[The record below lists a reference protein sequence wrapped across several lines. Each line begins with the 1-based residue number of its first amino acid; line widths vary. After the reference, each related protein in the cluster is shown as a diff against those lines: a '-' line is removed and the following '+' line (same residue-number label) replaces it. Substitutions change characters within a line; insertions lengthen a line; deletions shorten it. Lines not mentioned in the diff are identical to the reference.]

1 VLRPRTGAI
10 LRLRLVNSA
19 LRRCYPIQSLRH
31 FQVVNGET
39 GDTHGPTAL
48 GTLPFYTESRAFWQR
63 TIAAMTTAQADACD
77 PMGPLHGVR
86 VLALEQAVAGPLCTR
101 HLADLGADV
110 IKIERPGGGDFSR
123 RYDTAVKGLS
133 SYFVWLNR
141 GKRSLT
147 LDMKRPEARDVL
159 ERLIASSD
167 VLVQNLGPGAIDRLG
182 FAPARLRRDYPA
194 LVITS
199 ISGYGSGGPYE
210 TRKAFDLLLQG
221 ETGVIATTGSGDQ
234 LAKLGISVGDIGA
247 GVYGAMGT
255 LAALY
260 ERRATGQGRLV
271 ETSLFDALAEWMGYP
286 AYFTLYGGEP
296 PARAGVRHATVV
308 PYGSYACADGAVLF
322 AVQTETQWAAF
333 CDTVCGHPEWE
344 TDVRFNTSAQRR
356 INRDVLEAMIE
367 EAFSALT
374 RAEVERRLEIADIP
388 FGAVNE
394 VAEFVAHPQLAAR
407 DRWREVGSP
416 AGPLRAIVPPIDLE
430 GMPPRM
436 EPIPDVGD
444 HTNEVLGELGY
455 NAREMA
461 RLRKQGVV

>member
-1 VLRPRTGAI
+1 MTA
-10 LRLRLVNSA
+10 S
-19 LRRCYPIQSLRH
+19 
-31 FQVVNGET
+31 
-39 GDTHGPTAL
+39 DPTTS
-48 GTLPFYTESRAFWQR
+48 GINPS
-63 TIAAMTTAQADACD
+63 
-77 PMGPLHGVR
+77 GPLAEVR

-110 IKIERPGGGDFSR
+110 IKIERPGGGDFAR

-141 GKRSLT
+141 GKRSLS
-147 LDMKRPEARDVL
+147 LDMKHPEATGIL
-159 ERLIASSD
+159 ERLMAGSD

-182 FAPARLRRDYPA
+182 FAPERLRREYPA

-199 ISGYGSGGPYE
+199 ISGYGSGGPHE
-210 TRKAFDLLLQG
+210 ARKAFDLLLQG
-221 ETGVIATTGSGDQ
+221 ETGVIATTGNGDQ

-260 ERRATGQGRLV
+260 ERHTTGQGRIV

-322 AVQTETQWAAF
+322 AVQTESQWKAF
-333 CDTVCGHPEWE
+333 CDIVCAHPEWE
-344 TDVRFNTSAQRR
+344 TDERFATSAQRR
-356 INRDVLEAMIE
+356 IHRDELEGMIE
-367 EAFSALT
+367 ETFTSLP
-374 RAEVERRLEIADIP
+374 RAEVERRLELADIP
-388 FGAVNE
+388 FGSVNE

-407 DRWREVGSP
+407 DRWRQVGSP

-436 EPIPDVGD
+436 GAIPDVGD
-444 HTNEVLGELGY
+444 HTDEILENLGY
-455 NAREMA
+455 DRGAIA
-461 RLRKQGVV
+461 RLRERGVV